1 MAMQDKVVTAMKS
14 PLEKHAARVYT
25 RGAFKR
31 FKEQFVWSVSYDI
44 RPSSQ
49 ENHFLVIHMGDD
61 KDSWGRREYDVE
73 AIVGEQE
80 FSCVCKLFE
89 HLGILCRHI
98 LRVSNKS
105 IGILNSSANIFPHM
119 AVVGNINL
127 CVGDG
132 AIWSQGDTRKVC

>member
-1 MAMQDKVVTAMKS
+1 MAMQDKVVTATKS

-25 RGAFKR
+25 RGVFKR

-98 LRVSNKS
+98 LKVGS
-105 IGILNSSANIFPHM
+105 IDCEQTCEAYCFLFHIMLTGLNNFACRLWCSSGSGRYQN
-119 AVVGNINL
+119 
-127 CVGDG
+127 
-132 AIWSQGDTRKVC
+132 ST